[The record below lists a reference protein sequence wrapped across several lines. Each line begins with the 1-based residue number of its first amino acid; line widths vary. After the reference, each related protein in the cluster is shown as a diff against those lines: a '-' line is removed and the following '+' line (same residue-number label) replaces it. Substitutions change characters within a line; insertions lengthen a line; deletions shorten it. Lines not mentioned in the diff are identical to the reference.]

1 MKQEFT
7 LVCRGRRG
15 KGVVII
21 TRMLQKAYEARAL
34 AGKKT
39 KGKAI
44 EAILFVKKKKSNIY
58 FNQNKILTRLLNML
72 LHAISSKV
80 L

>member
-1 MKQEFT
+1 M

-21 TRMLQKAYEARAL
+21 KRMLQKAYETRAL

-39 KGKAI
+39 KCKAI
-44 EAILFVKKKKSNIY
+44 EAILFV
-58 FNQNKILTRLLNML
+58 
-72 LHAISSKV
+72 
-80 L
+80 